1 MNFSGT
7 IDAGGGMTLTRLIE
21 RIVHT
26 DTPGE
31 LRLRDEAGTRSA
43 TVAIRRGMVQEVT
56 FGELTGDPA
65 LTAVSQVMPWTFEFV
80 GDEAGALPSHPGII
94 SRSPKTRA
102 VIRTA
107 PVLLPAPAAGLS
119 ESRRAW
125 IAAPDSAYS
134 IRFGTDG
141 EEFAGD
147 VDPDDHDYFRSDCAF
162 LRSTAAGIARSLD
175 WPAPLLFAIAE
186 AERAT
191 GYAVIEGGFLG
202 IIGGQGT
209 GVAHVTDFPAA

>member
-31 LRLRDEAGTRSA
+31 LRLHDEDGTRSA
-43 TVAIRRGMVQEVT
+43 TVAIRRGMVKEVT

-65 LTAVSQVMPWTFEFV
+65 LTALSQVIPWTFEFV
-80 GDEAGALPSHPGII
+80 SDESGAQPSHPGII
-94 SRSPKTRA
+94 SRSPKPRA
-102 VIRTA
+102 LVRTA
-107 PVLLPAPAAGLS
+107 PVPVPAPTSGLS
-119 ESRRAW
+119 DAHRAW

-134 IRFGTDG
+134 IRFGTAE

-147 VDPDDHDYFRSDCAF
+147 VDSDDYDYFRSDYAF

-175 WPAPLLFAIAE
+175 WPAPLVFAIAE

-191 GYAVIEGGFLG
+191 GYAVTERGFLG

-209 GVAHVTDFPAA
+209 GVSHVTDFPAA

>member
-65 LTAVSQVMPWTFEFV
+65 LTALSQVMPWTFEFV
-80 GDEAGALPSHPGII
+80 SDEAGAQPSHPGII

-102 VIRTA
+102 VVRTA
-107 PVLLPAPAAGLS
+107 PVPLPATAPGLS
-119 ESRRAW
+119 ESHRAW

-134 IRFGTDG
+134 IRFGAAG
-141 EEFAGD
+141 EELAGN
-147 VDPDDHDYFRSDCAF
+147 VDPEDHDYFRSDCAF
-162 LRSTAAGIARSLD
+162 LRSTAASIARSLD
-175 WPAPLLFAIAE
+175 WPAPLVFAIAE